1 MADVIEMQR
10 EFWEAK
16 VDRFILKFEYG
27 CDTLEQFLSNMKL
40 MGFEEEDI
48 IECLE
53 NSDYIREE

>member
-1 MADVIEMQR
+1 MADVVEMQR

-16 VDRFILKFEYG
+16 VDKFILMFEYG
-27 CDTLEQFLSNMKL
+27 RDTLEQFLSNMKL

-48 IECLE
+48 IKCLE